1 MEHVIVSAL
10 FWIAA
15 AVCYAV
21 LSVLHFRFEMS
32 VFHKKKWFAWYKND
46 LSYQRKYKYP
56 TPAPNNWYYRIL
68 GVKYK
73 EKFFGSTWIFV
84 SLTDG
89 FHAFQHLMLLC
100 IIGAYISL
108 PAYINTW
115 KEYAY
120 AAIILHLIWTVTHQI
135 FYRWVFIQKRYWH

>member
-1 MEHVIVSAL
+1 MESVIVSVL

-21 LSVLHFRFEMS
+21 LSVLKFRFELS
-32 VFHKKKWFAWYKND
+32 VFNKSKWSKWFVD
-46 LSYQRKYKYP
+46 TSYQRKYKYP
-56 TPAPNNWYYRIL
+56 TPAPSNWYYRIL

-84 SLTDG
+84 GFTDG

-100 IIGAYISL
+100 IIGAYVSL
-108 PAYINTW
+108 PNYINTW
-115 KEYAY
+115 KDYAY
-120 AAIILHLIWTVTHQI
+120 AAIILHLIWTITHQI